1 MANEVGQITIENARI
16 MFRNFA
22 GQEGQYNRA
31 GDRNFVVLIDD
42 PKVERQLKK
51 DGWNVKYLKPRDD
64 EDEQQAYL
72 QVSLRYGKSR
82 NPRVGMINSQGL
94 VDLGEDEVEVL
105 DWVDIKKVDMILNPY
120 EWHVNGETGIKA
132 YLKTLMVTIEEDEL
146 ELKYSDVP
154 RVSAHDEIEP
164 EF

>member
-1 MANEVGQITIENARI
+1 MADNIGQITIENARI
-16 MFRNFA
+16 MFRNFT
-22 GQEGQYNRA
+22 GREGQYNRE

-42 PKVERQLKK
+42 PEIEKQLKK
-51 DGWNVKYLKPRDD
+51 DGWNVKYLKPRD
-64 EDEQQAYL
+64 EDDIDQPYL

-94 VDLGEDEVEVL
+94 VDLGEDEVEIL

-120 EWHVNGETGIKA
+120 EWNVRGDSGIKA

-146 ELKYSDVP
+146 ELKYSDIP
-154 RVSAHDEIEP
+154 RVQDNEHTDFED
-164 EF
+164 